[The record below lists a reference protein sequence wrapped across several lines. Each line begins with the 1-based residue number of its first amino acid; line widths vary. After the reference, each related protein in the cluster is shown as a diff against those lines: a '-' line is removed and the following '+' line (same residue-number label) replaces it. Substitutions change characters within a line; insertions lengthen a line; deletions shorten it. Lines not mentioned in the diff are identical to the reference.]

1 VTRELFI
8 HKTSNIKTTLDWFQ
22 NPGDLSV
29 LHLSQ
34 ANLASFLWEFIIRA
48 LANLSQSLTELA
60 TTKSFFSLL
69 GKFTPKDK
77 KKHEQKKHNKKKQG
91 KKKPKKKKKKK
102 KNKKKKI

>member
-8 HKTSNIKTTLDWFQ
+8 RPNKTSNIKTTLDWFQ

-69 GKFTPKDK
+69 GKFTFAASARKSRSDNLVVLVRHRLP
-77 KKHEQKKHNKKKQG
+77 
-91 KKKPKKKKKKK
+91 
-102 KNKKKKI
+102 